1 MDSRLK
7 NSIANKKGKIVHH
20 AISKDGKQSYTETRT
35 GNHFAN
41 VVVEGN
47 MSYVSPYRNS
57 NPDIMQKKPAK
68 SFLAECCKSIS
79 NLFFGKETTPTEKG
93 KRVYL
98 EENPLLGRRTHI
110 SGGTRKGGIRKG
122 GKRKGGTRTHR
133 NKRVTIL
140 DIIDFLNKHP
150 EIKKM
155 IMNEMCPIHKSKQM
169 VSDAHKMIDLIEK
182 YDTNISLEELK
193 MQIQS
198 HS

>member
-1 MDSRLK
+1 MDSRS
-7 NSIANKKGKIVHH
+7 NNVAFQKGKTVHH
-20 AISKDGKQSYTETRT
+20 AKSKDGTQSYTETRT

-57 NPDIMQKKPAK
+57 NPHIMQKKPAK
-68 SFLAECCKSIS
+68 SFLADCCRSIS

-93 KRVYL
+93 KRVSL
-98 EENPLLGRRTHI
+98 EENPLLGRRRTHI
-110 SGGTRKGGIRKG
+110 SGGTRKG